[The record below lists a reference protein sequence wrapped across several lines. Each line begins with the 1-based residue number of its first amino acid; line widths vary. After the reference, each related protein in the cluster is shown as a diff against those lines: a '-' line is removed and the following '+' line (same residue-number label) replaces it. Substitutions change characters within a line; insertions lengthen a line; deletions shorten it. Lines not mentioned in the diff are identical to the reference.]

1 MRIYGEKNWGRK
13 TLPQGNSYASRGV
26 SHHLICNELEMNNLL
41 QMLMGM
47 WSFSGMKEKLVQLWV
62 PQERLQNVNFSD
74 LWSLNQLAQE
84 IMPWLLANN
93 KELAGKIK
101 GAASML
107 GADKQKEVSDII
119 DVL

>member
-1 MRIYGEKNWGRK
+1 
-13 TLPQGNSYASRGV
+13 
-26 SHHLICNELEMNNLL
+26 MNNLL

-47 WSFSGMKEKLVQLWV
+47 WNFSGMKEKLIQLWV
-62 PQERLQNVNFSD
+62 PQETLQWVDFSN
-74 LWSLNQLAQE
+74 LNSLNELAQK

-93 KELAGKIK
+93 KEMANKIK

-107 GADKQKEVSDII
+107 WADKQKEVTDVI